1 MSDARFDIKL
11 PDPYKEK
18 WREAYRADKD
28 DSPRLSSYQSPNGE
42 PVPFIYKS
50 LDFSGG
56 QSVDTAEYPFF
67 GLWSNEALNQK
78 PQTITVHGYLRGEYY
93 LQQRIAFLDA
103 LMIPT
108 SDETPGFF
116 DHPLWGRFKVV
127 VDTYS
132 IAEAANENG
141 QCELTLNL
149 KRAGVSSEART
160 LELNPQDLAKPE
172 DAANI
177 ASKFFAKINAD
188 YRTLMQGFGVIKTQL
203 LAITGVLQL
212 PQNMLNGITNEVT
225 GIANLIAQGVQ
236 SPMLLSQAL
245 VNSIFS
251 ISAAVISIKESAET
265 TSKYF
270 SEQNNQKNAVLNF
283 LSASNW
289 TLPVETATVRQEET
303 KRASEN
309 LYRAV
314 SLCGAASVLM
324 SMENVTRGQ
333 MGRYWAMYCKLENNV
348 DLEDPDMYSAFVEM
362 RSALSVK
369 LRQSNMSREQ
379 KKTFEKPVPLVFLS
393 HYLNCDEEKI
403 RTMNFIKDSF
413 LISGETSYV

>member
-1 MSDARFDIKL
+1 MSEPRFDIKL

-18 WREAYRADKD
+18 WREAYRTDKD

-42 PVPFIYKS
+42 PIPFIYKS

-67 GLWSNEALNQK
+67 GFWSNEALNQK

-108 SDETPGFF
+108 SDNTPGFF

-127 VDTYS
+127 VDAYS
-132 IAEAANENG
+132 VAESANENG
-141 QCELTLNL
+141 QCEITLNL

-160 LELNPQDLAKPE
+160 LELTPQELAKPE
-172 DAANI
+172 DAANT
-177 ASKFFAKINAD
+177 ASKIFAKINAD
-188 YRTLMQGFGVIKTQL
+188 YRMLMQGFGVIKTQL

-212 PQNMLNGITNEVT
+212 PQNILNGITNEVT

-251 ISAAVISIKESAET
+251 ISAAVTSVKESAET
-265 TSKYF
+265 ANKYF
-270 SEQNNQKNAVLNF
+270 SEQNNQKNAALNF

-289 TLPVETATVRQEET
+289 TLPVETATIRQEET

-324 SMENVTRGQ
+324 AMENVTRGQ
-333 MGRYWAMYCKLENNV
+333 MGRYWAMYCKLENSV

-362 RSALSVK
+362 RSALSAK

-379 KKTFEKPVPLVFLS
+379 KKTFDKPVPLLFLS
-393 HYLNCDEEKI
+393 HYLDCDEKKI
-403 RTMNFIKDSF
+403 RAMNFIKDSF